1 MAAYYLEHATRLGSV
16 ATVLT
21 VAVPVAVYV
30 LMVYVLHD
38 LLMRQVDAIHA
49 LLLVGTAVL
58 LVAPVVLAAIGMS
71 MAQCLVV
78 LMFAPVV
85 TVVGYETVGHRY
97 QADAL
102 ARTA

>member
-30 LMVYVLHD
+30 LMVYVPHD

-58 LVAPVVLAAIGMS
+58 LVAPVVLAAIGCRWRS
-71 MAQCLVV
+71 AWWC
-78 LMFAPVV
+78 
-85 TVVGYETVGHRY
+85 
-97 QADAL
+97 
-102 ARTA
+102 